1 MLLYDKSCVPH
12 LLYLIHFVPL
22 GMQVLLDGLAL
33 EISVTDSDCCVGV

>member
-1 MLLYDKSCVPH
+1 MLLHDKSCAPL

-22 GMQVLLDGLAL
+22 GMQVLLDGLAF